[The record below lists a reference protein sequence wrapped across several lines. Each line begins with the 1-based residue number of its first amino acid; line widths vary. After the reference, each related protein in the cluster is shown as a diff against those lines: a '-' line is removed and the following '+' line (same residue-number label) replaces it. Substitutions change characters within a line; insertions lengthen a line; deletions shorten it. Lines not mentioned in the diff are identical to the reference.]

1 MVCSSN
7 NKKARQNQRTYGF
20 FLKIV
25 VVDRFSSWIK
35 RLSRLF
41 ILLKI
46 CLFEISQISLLVSA
60 TSLQRKTLPFF
71 RVLMHPLPVSRSILL
86 LKKLVLETCIS
97 KRICYFSLL
106 ICHPISGKQERT
118 ISQRGLSIRQNLE
131 NSKYISFPNVLLT
144 KQFNLN
150 IFLCCDKY
158 H

>member
-1 MVCSSN
+1 MSGVVAMVCSSN

-46 CLFEISQISLLVSA
+46 CLFEISQISLLISA
-60 TSLQRKTLPFF
+60 TSLRRKTLSFF

-86 LKKLVLETCIS
+86 LKKACSRNLHFEKNLLFFSFYLPSHVRQTRENYQLE
-97 KRICYFSLL
+97 
-106 ICHPISGKQERT
+106 GT
-118 ISQRGLSIRQNLE
+118 IN
-131 NSKYISFPNVLLT
+131 
-144 KQFNLN
+144 
-150 IFLCCDKY
+150 
-158 H
+158 